1 MTLVAL
7 DLIKCAPK
15 SSDLKPYFVS
25 PITVAANSRGYF
37 TQILITWYRDPL
49 VKFVLTD
56 FS

>member
-49 VKFVLTD
+49 VIF
-56 FS
+56 FY